1 VLAECGEQGIR
12 GALIISAGFRELG
25 PEGEQLEAQLREV
38 AARFDGMRIL
48 GPNCLGYMSPHLG
61 LNVSFV
67 DQMPAKGNVAFV
79 SQSGALCSSVLDWA
93 AQQNIGFSYFVSF
106 GNAMDVG
113 VADLLD
119 YLATDPHTQSMVL
132 YVESINHARRFM
144 SAARAFAREKPIIA
158 YKVRR
163 VGQGGRVAHRGDGWG

>member
-1 VLAECGEQGIR
+1 
-12 GALIISAGFRELG
+12 
-25 PEGEQLEAQLREV
+25 
-38 AARFDGMRIL
+38 
-48 GPNCLGYMSPHLG
+48 
-61 LNVSFV
+61 
-67 DQMPAKGNVAFV
+67 
-79 SQSGALCSSVLDWA
+79 WA

-132 YVESINHARRFM
+132 YVESIDHARRVM

-158 YKVRR
+158 YKAGRCAESAKAAASHTGAMAGVDDVYEAAFARAGIVRVFEIDDLFDCAELLAR
-163 VGQGGRVAHRGDGWG
+163 QRTPQGARLAIVTNAGGPGVMA